1 MPTSAS
7 TPCAWPFDGD
17 LRAADTAL
25 VSIDMPT
32 DFCGIGGDVDKIGC
46 DPSMTG
52 APIEPI
58 LRRSELGRFTHFVN
72 LLGQAALAVPSGFCH
87 GGPAGQADTADA
99 AGATVA
105 ADAADAADAAQAAH
119 AAETAEAA
127 EADEAADAAQAAQAA
142 LPFGVTV
149 IAPGG
154 SDAAP
159 VALGARWESARA
171 LPLGGDLRPAN
182 AADTALRALPA
193 SAPTLALA
201 VVGAHPQGMPLHGQR
216 VERGWRLLASTTT
229 SRNCRLFALP
239 DTLPPKPG
247 LARVGP
253 ADTAPGVAIAVEG
266 FEMPQSALGSFLAL
280 IPPPLGLGWV
290 PLADGSWVSGFV
302 CQGAGLQGALDSS
315 DFVGWRAQLAQR

>member
-1 MPTSAS
+1 M
-7 TPCAWPFDGD
+7 
-17 LRAADTAL
+17 
-25 VSIDMPT
+25 
-32 DFCGIGGDVDKIGC
+32 
-46 DPSMTG
+46 
-52 APIEPI
+52 
-58 LRRSELGRFTHFVN
+58 
-72 LLGQAALAVPSGFCH
+72 
-87 GGPAGQADTADA
+87 
-99 AGATVA
+99 
-105 ADAADAADAAQAAH
+105 
-119 AAETAEAA
+119 
-127 EADEAADAAQAAQAA
+127 
-142 LPFGVTV
+142 
-149 IAPGG
+149 
-154 SDAAP
+154 
-159 VALGARWESARA
+159 ALGARWESARA

-229 SRNCRLFALP
+229 SRNSRLFALP

-253 ADTAPGVAIAVEG
+253 ADTAPGVAIAVEV

-290 PLADGSWVSGFV
+290 PLVDGSWVSGFV

-315 DFVGWRAQLAQR
+315 DFGGWRARLAQR